1 MTINI
6 DVLNPV
12 KWGCKKAVSAFA
24 AITVDPLFDLANY
37 IFPSLGAY
45 FNGRSEIE
53 AVPGTSAANRM
64 IDEKVS
70 QSLHTEIKAMTDSA
84 GLKGSTRLY
93 TSLNAPYEGNGSF
106 SGRAL
111 IVPLEEVHKLD
122 FKPEIQS
129 EQILSKED
137 LTKHKKIFTDNEIRF
152 QFARSIGKMS
162 GYSFLK
168 IAARVVIVAMA
179 VALLFS
185 PFGLAGWV
193 LFLGSALLYCAVDR
207 YIEESADERGV
218 KILAKRFEKS
228 GFSPLE
234 AQTQAHTA
242 AINCLGKIALL
253 NADKRANG
261 KLCRFLINE
270 EGGLR
275 FDPTSPTP
283 ARRIKRLH
291 ASLLKHESIDP
302 LPNQMLIAP
311 SNYC

>member
-12 KWGCKKAVSAFA
+12 KWGCKKAISAFA
-24 AITVDPLFDLANY
+24 AITVDPVFDLANY

-53 AVPGTSAANRM
+53 ASPGTSAANKM

-70 QSLHTEIKAMTDSA
+70 QSLHIEIKEITLSA

-111 IVPLEEVHKLD
+111 VVPLEEVHKLD
-122 FKPEIQS
+122 FNPEIKS
-129 EQILSKED
+129 ENILSKED
-137 LTKHKKIFTDNEIRF
+137 LVKNKKNFTDNEIRF
-152 QFARSIGKMS
+152 QFARAIGKMS

-179 VALLFS
+179 IALFIS
-185 PFGLAGWV
+185 PFGLAAWV
-193 LFLGSALLYCAVDR
+193 VFLGSALLYCAVDR
-207 YIEESADERGV
+207 YIEESADTRGV
-218 KILAKRFEKS
+218 KILAKRLEKS
-228 GFSPLE
+228 GFAPLE
-234 AQTQAHTA
+234 AQIQAHNA
-242 AINCLGKIALL
+242 AINCLGKIAIL
-253 NADKRANG
+253 NADKRENG
-261 KLCRFLINE
+261 KLCRLLINE

-283 ARRIKRLH
+283 SRRIKRLH
-291 ASLLKHESIDP
+291 ASLLKLESMDSM
-302 LPNQMLIAP
+302 PNQMLLAP
-311 SNYC
+311 ANYC